1 MGGVRHGHGWC
12 EAWSWVVWGMVMGGV
27 RHGHGW
33 CEAWSWVV

>member
-1 MGGVRHGHGWC
+1 MGGVGHGHGWC
-12 EAWSWVVWGMVMGGV
+12 EAMVMGGV